1 MAAAGYM
8 RHSLTCVLNLFFL
21 CSFFSLSIF
30 SFFIPSPPVLPRSHP
45 SVPCLLWPFIS
56 AAQEKTPKQ
65 GQLGRERNA
74 DNILRD
80 LKEIFTPSWE
90 LASPSEGNAAQP
102 GQAVCLVLVSLALSW
117 ALQTQTRVVPVVTR
131 ALQCEVGKKSKSS
144 ILRWCWISKPILFSL
159 LGSHRSKDEASLSS
173 TLGLGSKK
181 KKNFLRISWILCCF
195 VFLSKKAF
203 PVAVTNLIIVSWDY
217 WSWHFKNFCIL
228 KTSPDVCYI
237 NRDENFLS
245 RGDTGFI

>member
-1 MAAAGYM
+1 M
-8 RHSLTCVLNLFFL
+8 RFLHLKFSIFLTRVVLVHGSSWLHEAFTHLCVKPFFFL

-30 SFFIPSPPVLPRSHP
+30 SFFVPSPPVLPRSHP

-117 ALQTQTRVVPVVTR
+117 ALQ
-131 ALQCEVGKKSKSS
+131 
-144 ILRWCWISKPILFSL
+144 
-159 LGSHRSKDEASLSS
+159 
-173 TLGLGSKK
+173 
-181 KKNFLRISWILCCF
+181 N
-195 VFLSKKAF
+195 
-203 PVAVTNLIIVSWDY
+203 TN
-217 WSWHFKNFCIL
+217 
-228 KTSPDVCYI
+228 
-237 NRDENFLS
+237 
-245 RGDTGFI
+245 

>member
-1 MAAAGYM
+1 M
-8 RHSLTCVLNLFFL
+8 RFL
-21 CSFFSLSIF
+21 HLKFSIF
-30 SFFIPSPPVLPRSHP
+30 FTRVVLVHGSSWLHEAFIHLCVKPFFFFYVHSSHFPSFLFLSLHHLSCHAPRP

-117 ALQTQTRVVPVVTR
+117 ALQ
-131 ALQCEVGKKSKSS
+131 
-144 ILRWCWISKPILFSL
+144 
-159 LGSHRSKDEASLSS
+159 
-173 TLGLGSKK
+173 
-181 KKNFLRISWILCCF
+181 N
-195 VFLSKKAF
+195 
-203 PVAVTNLIIVSWDY
+203 TN
-217 WSWHFKNFCIL
+217 
-228 KTSPDVCYI
+228 
-237 NRDENFLS
+237 
-245 RGDTGFI
+245 